1 VDLVT
6 NKTVKVTRAQVR
18 AAKLIVNRASR
29 GIGVA
34 TPALKAIANAKP
46 SSMAVEPKRATVS

>member
-1 VDLVT
+1 MS

-46 SSMAVEPKRATVS
+46 SSMAVEPKCARVS